1 MQRTIGAQA
10 AETLSYNAPM
20 DIPATLLYSIISA
33 IAEAALTPS
42 PAPAN
47 TPEAAAMPRK
57 LPEEAKQGV
66 MLPPEGDGTLTIDGH
81 ALPLAP
87 AAQIRNRQNL
97 IVVPMQIQ
105 HPAEVVYLTD
115 DSGAVRRV
123 WMITPD
129 EAALPRPR

>member
-1 MQRTIGAQA
+1 
-10 AETLSYNAPM
+10 M
-20 DIPATLLYSIISA
+20 DIPASILYSILSA

-42 PAPAN
+42 PAPPI
-47 TPEAAAMPRK
+47 THEATALPRT

-97 IVVPMQIQ
+97 IVVPMQI
-105 HPAEVVYLTD
+105 HDPAEVVYLTD
-115 DSGAVRRV
+115 QSGAVRQV
-123 WMITPD
+123 WMLTPD
-129 EAALPRPR
+129 EAAVPRPR